1 MYQTKVS
8 LRIIKLSEWQQIT
21 NTTINTLTAET
32 KTFTAC
38 RVQNFTSCHL
48 GVLSSPICSSFLYLL
63 WWNVCRRRDRMC
75 FTSFTTSCSA
85 NASCPCF
92 KTYFRLLWVALRL
105 LLEQKIW
112 KEKIR
117 FDFVL
122 YLMMEVK
129 SCQFTN
135 NLTRRGHIQW
145 VCLYFFSTHVWCN
158 CRHLYRC
165 SDIVVWLDSCW
176 LDNLWKDTDI

>member
-8 LRIIKLSEWQQIT
+8 LRIIKLSEWQQII

-32 KTFTAC
+32 ETFTAG
-38 RVQNFTSCHL
+38 RVQKFHL
-48 GVLSSPICSSFLYLL
+48 LSPWHFVVSYLQL
-63 WWNVCRRRDRMC
+63 FPVAVVMKRMPRADGMW
-75 FTSFTTSCSA
+75 FPSFTTSCSA
-85 NASCPCF
+85 NASCPWF
-92 KTYFRLLWVALRL
+92 TTDFRLLWVALRL

-122 YLMMEVK
+122 YLMIEVK

-135 NLTRRGHIQW
+135 NLTRREHIRW

-158 CRHLYRC
+158 HHHLCRC

-176 LDNLWKDTDI
+176 LDNLWKDTYI